1 MMIQLWWRFFFGRIF
16 LFGKISG
23 GGFIQ
28 DVNES
33 IFPGS
38 GIIQG
43 LLGSLTSIASVSS
56 DLLFRSSTDNPFLL
70 MAS

>member
-1 MMIQLWWRFFFGRIF
+1 M
-16 LFGKISG
+16 FGKISG